1 MTISV
6 VLFDL
11 DDTLFDHRRSV
22 ELGITA
28 HRSSIGGELAE
39 ADPALEFARWNAL
52 EEHHY
57 HRYLSGELDFL
68 AQRRE
73 RARGFVAPY
82 GLELDDDEADTWF
95 ATYLLEYERTWQLH
109 DDVLPCLE
117 SLAPAR
123 FGVVTNGDLE
133 FQQSKMR
140 ATGLLDRVEYVI
152 ASGSVGVAK
161 PDPAIFRHACE
172 VFGVATSDACYVG
185 DRLRTDAVGAA
196 EAGLLGVWLDRPGVA
211 TAEDRAEASA
221 AGVPVIRTLAELP
234 TLLSL

>member
-1 MTISV
+1 VTISV

-28 HRSSIGGELAE
+28 HRISLGGDLAD
-39 ADPALEFARWNAL
+39 ADPTVEFARWNGL

-57 HRYLSGELDFL
+57 HRYLSGELEFL
-68 AQRRE
+68 GQRRE
-73 RARGFVAPY
+73 RAKDFVAPY
-82 GLELDDDEADTWF
+82 GIELDDDEADAWF

-117 SLAPAR
+117 ALTPAR
-123 FGVVTNGDLE
+123 FGIVTNGDLE

-152 ASGSVGVAK
+152 ASGAIGVAK

-172 VFGVATSDACYVG
+172 VFGVEPEAACYVG

-196 EAGLLGVWLDRPGVA
+196 SAGLLGVWLDRPGVA
-211 TAEDRAEASA
+211 TPDELTDASA
-221 AGVPVIRTLAELP
+221 AGVPVIRSLAELP
-234 TLLSL
+234 PLLAS

>member
-1 MTISV
+1 MTISIV
-6 VLFDL
+6 MFDL

-28 HRSSIGGELAE
+28 HRTSIGGELAE
-39 ADPALEFARWNAL
+39 ADAAAEFTRWNAL

-57 HRYLSGELDFL
+57 HRYLAGELDFL

-82 GLELDDDEADTWF
+82 GLELDDDEADAWF

-117 SLAPAR
+117 ALAPAR
-123 FGVVTNGDLE
+123 FGVITNGDLE
-133 FQQSKMR
+133 FQQSKLR
-140 ATGLLDRVEYVI
+140 STGLLDRVEFVI

-161 PDPAIFRHACE
+161 PNPGIFRHACE
-172 VFGVATSDACYVG
+172 VFGVSTGEACYVG
-185 DRLRTDAVGAA
+185 DRLRTDALGASA
-196 EAGLLGVWLDRPGVA
+196 AGLLGVWIDRRGVA
-211 TAEDRAEASA
+211 TAEELAEASA
-221 AGVPVIRTLAELP
+221 ADVPVIRGLAELP
-234 TLLSL
+234 ALVS